1 MREMDKQREREKFS
15 IGLTEL
21 ERCEIGVED
30 SFPRGLC
37 KVEKN
42 K

>member
-1 MREMDKQREREKFS
+1 MVEMDKQREKFS

-30 SFPRGLC
+30 SFPKGLC
-37 KVEKN
+37 KVKN